1 MKTPETQLSG
11 DGRKEPVFSRRDA
24 IKGFAKAA
32 GAVAVGAAATSQAA
46 DQPTGAP
53 EPCIVKNP
61 YGGGPN
67 TGITLPPYYRPTPS
81 VANANTFFPG
91 MEELGADEMRI
102 SFVGSTP
109 VPPTRAQAGTSIM
122 VELGNGKRFFF
133 DVGPGCLRNIV
144 ALQVPLQMVN
154 DIFITHLHVDH
165 YAELPYIFA
174 FAPWMGRWKPLRVH
188 GPSGR
193 TPQDGIKTMI
203 EGMKTM
209 TQWHTD
215 SFNCLP
221 MGDGYEVEVN
231 EFDFQDDNGICYDK
245 DGVVIRHWR
254 RAHGKDGAS
263 AYRLDWN
270 GLSFVWTGDGRPDA
284 MTAKYSKGVDVF
296 VTELQPDTMN
306 MQALKFGFPV
316 VVGTTTIDIS
326 HTPHYATGYMFKQ
339 VQPRLAMATH
349 LAYDEEMVP
358 EMVAGV
364 RAHWDGLFQFGAPDV
379 VVVNVTKKAIWT
391 RKAALPESANF
402 ARPSRKEAI
411 DLFNLSV
418 TNTTVNFPNPRH
430 VYSDIEGPVPRNQE
444 FDPKD
449 YYPPDVYRKPDP
461 VWPKNFKIDVVKMLR
476 DKIVSKVKSIF
487 GDDE

>member
-1 MKTPETQLSG
+1 
-11 DGRKEPVFSRRDA
+11 
-24 IKGFAKAA
+24 
-32 GAVAVGAAATSQAA
+32 
-46 DQPTGAP
+46 
-53 EPCIVKNP
+53 
-61 YGGGPN
+61 
-67 TGITLPPYYRPTPS
+67 
-81 VANANTFFPG
+81 
-91 MEELGADEMRI
+91 MEDLGSDEMRI

-109 VPPTRAQAGTSIM
+109 VPPTIAQAGTAIM

-133 DVGPGCLRNIV
+133 DLGPGCLRNLV

-174 FAPWMGRWKPLRVH
+174 FAPWMGRWKPLRVY

-193 TPQDGIKTMI
+193 TPQDGIKYMI
-203 EGMKTM
+203 EGMKMM
-209 TQWHTD
+209 TRWHTD

-221 MGDGYEVEVN
+221 IGDGYDIEVN
-231 EFDFQDDNGICYDK
+231 EFDFQDDNGACYDK
-245 DGVVIRHWR
+245 DGVVVRHWR

-284 MTAKYSKGVDVF
+284 MSAKFSKGVDVF
-296 VTELQPDTMN
+296 VTELQPDTAN
-306 MQALKFGFPV
+306 IQSLKFGLPPGV
-316 VVGTTTIDIS
+316 ATTTIDIS

-349 LAYDEEMVP
+349 LSYDE

-364 RAHWDGLFQFGAPDV
+364 RTHWDGLFQFGAPDV

-391 RKAALPESANF
+391 RKAALPLGANF
-402 ARPSRKEAI
+402 ARPSKQDAI
-411 DLFNLSV
+411 ALFDLSLK
-418 TNTTVNFPNPRH
+418 NTSVNFPNPRH
-430 VYSDIEGPVPRNQE
+430 AYSDIEGPVPRNQE

-449 YYPPDVYRKPDP
+449 YYPPDVYRKPEP
-461 VWPKNFKIDVVKMLR
+461 VWPQNFKIDVTKMLR
-476 DKIVSKVKSIF
+476 DKVVSKIKSVF
-487 GDDE
+487 GADE

>member
-221 MGDGYEVEVN
+221 VGDGYEVEVN